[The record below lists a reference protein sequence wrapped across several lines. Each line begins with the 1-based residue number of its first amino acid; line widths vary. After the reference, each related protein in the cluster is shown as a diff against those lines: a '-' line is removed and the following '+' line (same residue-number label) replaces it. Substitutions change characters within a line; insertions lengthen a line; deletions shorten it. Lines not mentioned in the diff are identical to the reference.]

1 MSRVSPL
8 CLKQSASLQHTGSRS
23 CRNGKVGREGEL
35 HCPFPHP
42 KTKEEEKSTME
53 RYKTQLALKPCITFL
68 LCSMQK
74 PISIVM
80 TLGYKNS
87 TLWLSML
94 YPCQ

>member
-1 MSRVSPL
+1 
-8 CLKQSASLQHTGSRS
+8 
-23 CRNGKVGREGEL
+23 
-35 HCPFPHP
+35 
-42 KTKEEEKSTME
+42 ME
-53 RYKTQLALKPCITFL
+53 RYKTQLALKPSITFL

-94 YPCQ
+94 HPCQ